1 MANDASAIISNAI
14 ATAQDMREGAA
25 TAIDDALGRLSQYRE
40 PRTSD
45 IPYMQIWSNF
55 NLGDAPEFHGQHY
68 TPPNKDFG
76 PRPELA
82 SNPERDYGEKPG
94 LTAQQPLFI
103 EPLRPSEMRPFGYT
117 PPSLNGLTIPPAP
130 AALSNLNF
138 APPKL
143 ADIAVPPAPS
153 VHLPE
158 FAAVAP
164 DTDIEAPTD
173 FEARFAANYASMSVS
188 MRNSLDAAVDAHL
201 SKINPEYHNQMATLE
216 AKLSKYMAG
225 GTALPIE
232 VEQAIYNRAR
242 DKTNAEYLKSRDQ
255 IMKEGASRGFT
266 IPGGAQYSALAQS
279 RQAAA
284 DNNARAAM
292 DIAIKQAEMEQQN
305 IQFAVT
311 QSANLRGVVLQAA
324 SSFLSSLVQINGQAV
339 EYARDVLSA
348 AIALYDTMVK
358 IATAR
363 IEIYKA
369 EAQVYEIR
377 LRAVLAVYDVYQA
390 EIKAIE
396 AQVNVDQARVA
407 AFTAQMNGYGALAN
421 AYKAV
426 IDGVVAQAQVEK
438 LKVDIFGA
446 EVSSYS
452 AEVGAKQAEWQGFIA
467 QVQGE
472 SAKQQAYG
480 EEVRAYAAEVEG
492 YKTSVSAW
500 AEEVRA
506 VAAKNEGALKVYEAA
521 VKAYI
526 AQVQGASASAKA
538 EVESF
543 ATTLQ
548 GYVAKAN
555 AEEARAKA
563 DIQAAAANQSALLA
577 VRDANNKTLL
587 ATSSAYNSYMTNAAS
602 VAVNASNVY
611 ASMANSAMAGI
622 SSLGAVVETITG

>member
-14 ATAQDMREGAA
+14 ATAQDMRQGAA
-25 TAIDDALGRLSQYRE
+25 TAIDSALGRLTQYQT
-40 PRTSD
+40 PRVNAL
-45 IPYMQIWSNF
+45 PYMQIWSGL
-55 NLGDAPEFHGQHY
+55 NLGDVPQFGGQHY

-76 PRPELA
+76 ARPELA
-82 SNPERDYGEKPG
+82 PNPEPKFGVEPV
-94 LTAQQPLFI
+94 LTAQKPEFN
-103 EPLRPSEMRPFGYT
+103 EPSRPSGLGSFNKT
-117 PPSLNGLTIPPAP
+117 APSTNDLIVPPAP

-138 APPKL
+138 VPPAL
-143 ADIAVPPAPS
+143 ADITVPPAPLVS
-153 VHLPE
+153 LPE

-164 DTDIEAPTD
+164 DTGIEAPTD
-173 FEARFAANYASMSVS
+173 FEARFAANYAGMSVS

-201 SKINPEYHNQMATLE
+201 SKINPEYSAQMAALE

-324 SSFLSSLVQINGQAV
+324 ESFLSSLVQINGQAI

-426 IDGVVAQAQVEK
+426 IDGVAAQAQIEK
-438 LKVDIFGA
+438 LKVDIFGE
-446 EVSSYS
+446 EVRAYS
-452 AEVGAKQAEWQGFIA
+452 AEVGAKQAEWQGFTA

-480 EEVRAYAAEVEG
+480 EEVRAYATQVDA
-492 YKTSVSAW
+492 YKTSISAW
-500 AEEVRA
+500 MEEVRA

-521 VKAYI
+521 VQAYT
-526 AQVQGASASAKA
+526 AEVQGASASAKA

-563 DIQAAAANQSALLA
+563 NIQAAMANQSALLA
-577 VRDANNKTLL
+577 TRDADNKNVL
-587 ATSSAYNSYMTNAAS
+587 AAASAYNSYMTNAAS

>member
-1 MANDASAIISNAI
+1 
-14 ATAQDMREGAA
+14 
-25 TAIDDALGRLSQYRE
+25 
-40 PRTSD
+40 
-45 IPYMQIWSNF
+45 MQIGSDF

-68 TPPNKDFG
+68 IPPNKDFG
-76 PRPELA
+76 PRPTPDP
-82 SNPERDYGEKPG
+82 NPPPDYGDAPR
-94 LTAQQPLFI
+94 LTAQPPRFD
-103 EPLRPSEMRPFGYT
+103 EPLYPSEMRPFTKT
-117 PPSLNGLTIPPAP
+117 PPSPDGPTVPPPP

-138 APPKL
+138 APPVL
-143 ADIAVPPAPS
+143 VPITVPPAPS

-164 DTDIEAPTD
+164 DTSIEAPAD
-173 FEARFAANYASMSVS
+173 FEAKFAANYAGMSVS

-201 SKINPEYHNQMATLE
+201 SKINPEYSAQMAALE

-305 IQFAVT
+305 IQFAMA

-324 SSFLSSLVQINGQAV
+324 ASFLSSLVQINGQAI

-358 IATAR
+358 LATVR

-369 EAQVYEIR
+369 EAQVYETR
-377 LRAVLAVYDVYQA
+377 LRSVLAIYDVYQA
-390 EIKAIE
+390 EIRGIE
-396 AQVNVDQARVA
+396 AQVHVDQARVE

-421 AYKAV
+421 AYKAQ

-438 LKVDIFGA
+438 LKADIFGA
-446 EVSSYS
+446 EVSAYS
-452 AEVGAKQAEWQGFIA
+452 AEVGAKQAEWQGFTA
-467 QVQGE
+467 RVQGE

-480 EEVRAYAAEVEG
+480 EQVRAYAAEVEG
-492 YKTSVSAW
+492 YRTRISAW
-500 AEEVRA
+500 GEEIKGVTVR
-506 VAAKNEGALKVYEAA
+506 NEGALKTYEAA
-521 VKAYI
+521 IQAYI
-526 AQVQGASASAKA
+526 AQVQGASTSAKA

-543 ATTLQ
+543 ATTLH
-548 GYVAKAN
+548 GYVARAN

-563 DIQAAAANQSALLA
+563 NIQAAAANQSALIA
-577 VRDANNKTLL
+577 VRDANNKTVL
-587 ATSSAYNSYMTNAAS
+587 ATSSAYNTYMTNSAG
-602 VAVNASNVY
+602 VAVNAANVY
-611 ASMANSAMAGI
+611 SSMAGSAMAGI
-622 SSLGAVVETITG
+622 SALGAVVETTTG